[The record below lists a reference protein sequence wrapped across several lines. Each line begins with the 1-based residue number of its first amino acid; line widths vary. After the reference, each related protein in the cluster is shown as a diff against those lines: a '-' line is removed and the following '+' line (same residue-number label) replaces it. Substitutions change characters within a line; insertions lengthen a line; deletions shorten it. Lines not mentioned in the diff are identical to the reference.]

1 VKKAPADTDT
11 ADTTPKKQE
20 KTTAG
25 RMTVEE
31 EKVMNAL
38 VTAWCYSVLSIYL
51 TMGDFNI
58 VTLKLP
64 QKFQLP

>member
-1 VKKAPADTDT
+1 M
-11 ADTTPKKQE
+11 
-20 KTTAG
+20 TAG

-51 TMGDFNI
+51 TTWDFNI